1 MNRDAGNVLRRNV
14 ITSFLTLC
22 IIWTRP
28 LCIPAGR
35 GAHSRGVADVGRGAV
50 LQQASQACWREA
62 LGSPVLVQVRLKV
75 PRARRR
81 PALPIPPST
90 SSRAARRTTLDHHT
104 AQGSQALGLRVLA
117 L

>member
-1 MNRDAGNVLRRNV
+1 MNRDAGNVLIRNV

-62 LGSPVLVQVRLKV
+62 LGSPVLVQV
-75 PRARRR
+75 
-81 PALPIPPST
+81 
-90 SSRAARRTTLDHHT
+90 
-104 AQGSQALGLRVLA
+104 
-117 L
+117 

>member
-1 MNRDAGNVLRRNV
+1 MCNVPTL
-14 ITSFLTLC
+14 FLTLC
-22 IIWTRP
+22 FIWAIP
-28 LCIPAGR
+28 LFIPARR
-35 GAHSRGVADVGRGAV
+35 GARSRGVARVGRGAV

-62 LGSPVLVQVRLKV
+62 LGSLVLVQVRLKV

-90 SSRAARRTTLDHHT
+90 SSRAARRTTLDHT
-104 AQGSQALGLRVLA
+104 SGSEPQAPGLRVLA